1 MKDEQCILECYGG
14 SLDVLNEGDRVGIL
28 RTAQGELIFSVNGES
43 KGIAA
48 VGIGKPIWAVVSL
61 YGKCTQVSI
70 VSDEQSASCATAAAA
85 AAAVAMASANYD
97 IENFMPSFQETI
109 STTSA
114 STLSSLIGERRCDD
128 YALGGKYK
136 TESSQANHYYL

>member
-1 MKDEQCILECYGG
+1 MKDGQCILECYGI

-28 RTAQGELIFSVNGES
+28 RTPQGELIFSVNGEP

-48 VGIGKPIWAVVSL
+48 VGIAKPIWAVVSL

-70 VSDEQSASCATAAAA
+70 CSDDQGASCVTAAAA

-97 IENFMPSFQETI
+97 IENFIPNFQETI
-109 STTSA
+109 STTCA
-114 STLSSLIGERRCDD
+114 STLSSLIGERRSDD
-128 YALGGKYK
+128 YALVGKPETNLPK
-136 TESSQANHYYL
+136 